1 MPKVEE
7 PLDNT
12 NEDAS
17 NPDRG
22 KEVLNVLPLGKW
34 KRVLLFLGDFF
45 VAFII
50 AIFLSNIVAYPIA
63 KASTNYDNRL
73 SNQISQEQDRYAIL
87 YDNRLLYYETAETKN
102 DINSNLEY
110 TYKLF
115 LSYYVTGEHPE
126 YEVFSNYYSIYENQN
141 DLSLVELYGEY
152 DSLEMFDLN
161 EIPELKEDFKAGF
174 APLFDERNEMTD
186 QFQTYYDQA
195 FSHFFLSV
203 FYNMINDV
211 KANDLSSPDGTPTR
225 SYNELTVMI
234 EGFDEFEANLT
245 VLCASISLGVSCV
258 VCYFV
263 YPLLN
268 KSGRTVTG
276 SILKVDR
283 VGRSSFRILNRPV
296 RLLIGLYLTVLSL
309 PGIVFVPIPT
319 VSINAVFSI
328 SPLVGVST
336 VGLVLVLAAL
346 LCVIIDKYNRG
357 FTELSTHSVCLK
369 EEMLDE
375 IYKAKGYYV

>member
-1 MPKVEE
+1 
-7 PLDNT
+7 
-12 NEDAS
+12 
-17 NPDRG
+17 
-22 KEVLNVLPLGKW
+22 
-34 KRVLLFLGDFF
+34 
-45 VAFII
+45 
-50 AIFLSNIVAYPIA
+50 
-63 KASTNYDNRL
+63 
-73 SNQISQEQDRYAIL
+73 
-87 YDNRLLYYETAETKN
+87 
-102 DINSNLEY
+102 
-110 TYKLF
+110 
-115 LSYYVTGEHPE
+115 
-126 YEVFSNYYSIYENQN
+126 
-141 DLSLVELYGEY
+141 
-152 DSLEMFDLN
+152 
-161 EIPELKEDFKAGF
+161 
-174 APLFDERNEMTD
+174 
-186 QFQTYYDQA
+186 
-195 FSHFFLSV
+195 
-203 FYNMINDV
+203 MINDV

-234 EGFDEFEANLT
+234 EGFDELETKLA

-283 VGRSSFRILNRPV
+283 VDRSSFRILNRPV

-357 FTELSTHSVCLK
+357 FSELSTHSVCLK